1 METNK
6 GSTDLGTLIGLLA
19 GLGIIVMSIM
29 QSGGKLIWFLNF
41 NSLLIVVGGT
51 LAATMVNLPITAMKN
66 IFNIERDITIIIIAH
81 RVTTLKFCE
90 KIYQISHKSPPKLVS
105 YESLKK

>member
-41 NSLLIVVGGT
+41 NT
-51 LAATMVNLPITAMKN
+51 LFL
-66 IFNIERDITIIIIAH
+66 
-81 RVTTLKFCE
+81 
-90 KIYQISHKSPPKLVS
+90 S
-105 YESLKK
+105 